1 MSSIKLSGVSKIFQ
15 SQSKK
20 RDSVKAVDNFSLEI
34 EDGELLVLL
43 GPSGCGKTTV
53 LRMVAGLEVPT
64 SGDIM
69 IGEKVIT
76 ELHSKDR
83 GVAMVF
89 QDYALYP
96 HMTVRQNMS
105 FGLENLKYAK
115 NEIDKRVN
123 ETSKLLDLQSL
134 LERRPKE
141 LSGGQR
147 QRVALGRAIVRK
159 PEVYLFDEPLS
170 NLDAKLRLK
179 MRVEL
184 GSLQKDLGVTSIYVT
199 HDQVEAMTL
208 GKRIVIMNNGVLQQV
223 GTPKEIYE
231 KPENL
236 FVAGF
241 IGSPP
246 MNFLDCK
253 IKNVKDS
260 YIIDLEGNNYP
271 LHNNN
276 ELKKYENKK
285 IIAGIRPNDF
295 SIGKNEH
302 YDNSEFISGVV
313 NVVEYLGNS
322 NLLYI
327 STNNNSICV
336 EQDSNLL
343 VEEGDEVILYTEQK
357 NIHLFDPSNNGSSV
371 LKSY

>member
-141 LSGGQR
+141 LSGGQM

-295 SIGKNEH
+295 SINKNEH

>member
-1 MSSIKLSGVSKIFQ
+1 MSRIKLSRVTKVFES
-15 SQSKK
+15 
-20 RDSVKAVDNFSLEI
+20 DSRRNDDVRAVDNFDLEI

-43 GPSGCGKTTV
+43 GPSGCGKTTI

-64 SGDIM
+64 SGDII
-69 IGEKVIT
+69 IGDKIVT
-76 ELHSKDR
+76 DLHSKER
-83 GVAMVF
+83 GIAMVF

-96 HMTVRQNMS
+96 HMTVRENMS
-105 FGLENLKYAK
+105 FGLK
-115 NEIDKRVN
+115 NMKFEKTEIATRVS
-123 ETSKLLDLQSL
+123 ETSKLLDLESL
-134 LERRPKE
+134 LDRKPEE
-141 LSGGQR
+141 ISGGQR

-295 SIGKNEH
+295 SINKNEH

>member
-184 GSLQKDLGVTSIYVT
+184 GSLQKDLGVTSNYVT

-295 SIGKNEH
+295 SINKNEH

>member
-253 IKNVKDS
+253 IKKVKDS

-295 SIGKNEH
+295 SINKNEH

>member
-43 GPSGCGKTTV
+43 GPSGGGKTTV

-134 LERRPKE
+134 LERLPKE

-295 SIGKNEH
+295 SINKNEH

>member
-20 RDSVKAVDNFSLEI
+20 RESVKAVDNFNLDI
-34 EDGELLVLL
+34 KDGELLVLL

-64 SGDIM
+64 TGDIL
-69 IGEKVIT
+69 IGEKVVT
-76 ELHSKDR
+76 DLHSKDR
-83 GVAMVF
+83 GIAMVF

-96 HMTVRQNMS
+96 HMTVRENMS
-105 FGLENLKYAK
+105 FGLENLKYLK

-123 ETSKLLDLQSL
+123 DTSKLLDLEPL
-134 LERRPKE
+134 LDRRPKE

-208 GKRIVIMNNGVLQQV
+208 GERIVIMNNGVLQQV
-223 GTPKEIYE
+223 GTPKQIYD
-231 KPENL
+231 KPANL

-241 IGSPP
+241 IGAPP
-246 MNFLDCK
+246 MNFLDSTLK
-253 IKNVKDS
+253 KDKDN
-260 YIIDLEGNNYP
+260 YIVDLEGSHFP
-271 LHNNN
+271 LLENRNF
-276 ELKKYENKK
+276 EKYENKK
-285 IIAGIRPNDF
+285 IVIGIRPNDL
-295 SIGKNEH
+295 SISTNKNE
-302 YDNSEFISGVV
+302 NSFEFVSGIV

-322 NLLYI
+322 NLVYI
-327 STNNNSICV
+327 NTNNNSICV
-336 EQDSNLL
+336 EQSSHIP
-343 VEEGDEVILYTEQK
+343 VTQGEKIVLYADQN
-357 NIHLFDPSNNGSSV
+357 NIHLFDSSDNGNSI
-371 LKSY
+371 LKD

>member
-179 MRVEL
+179 IRVEL

-295 SIGKNEH
+295 SINKNEH

>member
-15 SQSKK
+15 SESKK

-295 SIGKNEH
+295 SINKNEH

>member
-20 RDSVKAVDNFSLEI
+20 RESVKAVDNFNLDI
-34 EDGELLVLL
+34 KDGELLVLL

-64 SGDIM
+64 TGDIL
-69 IGEKVIT
+69 IGEKVVT
-76 ELHSKDR
+76 DLHSKDR
-83 GVAMVF
+83 GIAMVF

-96 HMTVRQNMS
+96 HMTVRENMS
-105 FGLENLKYAK
+105 FGLENLKYLK

-123 ETSKLLDLQSL
+123 DTSKLLDLEPL
-134 LERRPKE
+134 LDRRPKE

-208 GKRIVIMNNGVLQQV
+208 GERIVIMNNGVLQQV
-223 GTPKEIYE
+223 GTPKQIYD
-231 KPENL
+231 KPANL

-241 IGSPP
+241 IGAPP
-246 MNFLDCK
+246 MNFLDSTLK
-253 IKNVKDS
+253 KDKDN
-260 YIIDLEGNNYP
+260 YIVDLEGSHFP
-271 LHNNN
+271 LLENRNF
-276 ELKKYENKK
+276 EKYENKK
-285 IIAGIRPNDF
+285 IVIGIRPNDL
-295 SIGKNEH
+295 SISTNKNE
-302 YDNSEFISGVV
+302 NSFEFVSGIV

-322 NLLYI
+322 NLVYI
-327 STNNNSICV
+327 NTNNNSICV

>member
-20 RDSVKAVDNFSLEI
+20 QDSVKAVDNFSLEI

-147 QRVALGRAIVRK
+147 QRVALGPAILRK

-285 IIAGIRPNDF
+285 IIAGIRPNNF
-295 SIGKNEH
+295 SINKNEH

>member
-170 NLDAKLRLK
+170 NLDAKHRIK
-179 MRVEL
+179 IRVEL

-295 SIGKNEH
+295 SINKNEH

>member
-1 MSSIKLSGVSKIFQ
+1 MSRIKLSRVTKVFES
-15 SQSKK
+15 
-20 RDSVKAVDNFSLEI
+20 DSRRNDDVRAVDNFDLEI

-43 GPSGCGKTTV
+43 GPSGCGKTTI

-64 SGDIM
+64 SGDII
-69 IGEKVIT
+69 IGDKIVT
-76 ELHSKDR
+76 DLHSKER
-83 GVAMVF
+83 GIAMVF

-96 HMTVRQNMS
+96 HMTVRENMS
-105 FGLENLKYAK
+105 FGLK
-115 NEIDKRVN
+115 NMKFEKTEIATRVS
-123 ETSKLLDLQSL
+123 ETSKLLDLESL
-134 LERRPKE
+134 LDRKPKE
-141 LSGGQR
+141 ISGGQR

-295 SIGKNEH
+295 SINKNEH

>member
-1 MSSIKLSGVSKIFQ
+1 MTSIVLTGISKIFE
-15 SQSKK
+15 SSSRKS
-20 RDSVKAVDNFSLEI
+20 DSVTAVDNFSLEI
-34 EDGELLVLL
+34 SDGELLVLL

-64 SGDIM
+64 SGEII
-69 IGEKVIT
+69 IGDRIVT
-76 ELHSKDR
+76 DLHAKER

-105 FGLENLKYAK
+105 FGLENLKFDK
-115 NEIDKRVN
+115 TEIQERVN
-123 ETSKLLDLQSL
+123 ETSKLLDLESL
-134 LERRPKE
+134 LDRRPKE

-184 GSLQKDLGVTSIYVT
+184 GRLQKDLGVTSIYVT

-208 GKRIVIMNNGVLQQV
+208 GKRIVIMNEGVLQQV
-223 GTPKEIYE
+223 GTPKEIYNQ
-231 KPENL
+231 PVNL

-246 MNFLDCK
+246 MNLLEGRI
-253 IKNVKDS
+253 IKEVS
-260 YIIDLEGNNYP
+260 EYFIDLNGTNYP
-271 LHNNN
+271 V
-276 ELKKYENKK
+276 
-285 IIAGIRPNDF
+285 
-295 SIGKNEH
+295 GKNERLANYENRTVTIGVRPNH
-302 YDNSEFISGVV
+302 LSIRKNDNDDESPPFVCGKVS
-313 NVVEYLGNS
+313 VVEYLGNS

-327 STNNNSICV
+327 DTESSSLCI
-336 EQDSNLL
+336 EQDSDIPLNNNEI
-343 VEEGDEVILYTEQK
+343 VTLYASPRD
-357 NIHLFDPSNNGSSV
+357 IHLFESSGEGRSI
-371 LKSY
+371 LTN

>member
-1 MSSIKLSGVSKIFQ
+1 MASILLTGVSKIFE
-15 SQSKK
+15 SSSRK
-20 RDSVKAVDNFSLEI
+20 RDSVTAVDNFSLEI
-34 EDGELLVLL
+34 SDGELLVLL

-64 SGDIM
+64 SGEII
-69 IGEKVIT
+69 IGDRIVT
-76 ELHSKDR
+76 DLHAKER

-105 FGLENLKYAK
+105 FGLENLKFDK
-115 NEIDKRVN
+115 TEIQERVN
-123 ETSKLLDLQSL
+123 ETSKLLDLESL
-134 LERRPKE
+134 LDRRPKE

-184 GSLQKDLGVTSIYVT
+184 GRLQKDLGVTSIYVT

-208 GKRIVIMNNGVLQQV
+208 GKRIVIMNEGVLQQV
-223 GTPKEIYE
+223 GTPKEIYNQ
-231 KPENL
+231 PVNL

-246 MNFLDCK
+246 MNLLEGRI
-253 IKNVKDS
+253 IKEES
-260 YIIDLEGNNYP
+260 EYFIDLNGTNYP
-271 LHNNN
+271 V
-276 ELKKYENKK
+276 
-285 IIAGIRPNDF
+285 
-295 SIGKNEH
+295 GKNERLANYENRTVTIGVRPNH
-302 YDNSEFISGVV
+302 LSIRKNDNDDASTPFVSGKIS
-313 NVVEYLGNS
+313 VVEYLGNS
-322 NLLYI
+322 NLVYI
-327 STNNNSICV
+327 DTESSALCI
-336 EQDSNLL
+336 EQDSDIPVNNNEI
-343 VEEGDEVILYTEQK
+343 VTLYSSPRD
-357 NIHLFDPSNNGSSV
+357 IHLFESSGEGRSI
-371 LKSY
+371 LTN

>member
-20 RDSVKAVDNFSLEI
+20 QDSVKAVDNFSLEI

-285 IIAGIRPNDF
+285 IIAGIRPNNF
-295 SIGKNEH
+295 SINKNEH

>member
-179 MRVEL
+179 MRVEF

-295 SIGKNEH
+295 SINKNEH

>member
-15 SQSKK
+15 SQLKK

-295 SIGKNEH
+295 SINKNEH

>member
-1 MSSIKLSGVSKIFQ
+1 MSRIKLSRVTKVFES
-15 SQSKK
+15 
-20 RDSVKAVDNFSLEI
+20 DSRRNDDVRAVDNFDLEI

-43 GPSGCGKTTV
+43 GPSGCGKTTI

-64 SGDIM
+64 SGDII
-69 IGEKVIT
+69 IGDKIVT
-76 ELHSKDR
+76 DLHSKER
-83 GVAMVF
+83 GIAMVF

-96 HMTVRQNMS
+96 HMTVRENMS
-105 FGLENLKYAK
+105 FGLK
-115 NEIDKRVN
+115 NMKFEKTEIATRVS
-123 ETSKLLDLQSL
+123 ETSKLLDLESL
-134 LERRPKE
+134 LDRKPKE
-141 LSGGQR
+141 ISGGQR

-295 SIGKNEH
+295 SINKNEH

-343 VEEGDEVILYTEQK
+343 VEEGDEVILYIEQK

>member
-1 MSSIKLSGVSKIFQ
+1 
-15 SQSKK
+15 
-20 RDSVKAVDNFSLEI
+20 
-34 EDGELLVLL
+34 
-43 GPSGCGKTTV
+43 
-53 LRMVAGLEVPT
+53 
-64 SGDIM
+64 
-69 IGEKVIT
+69 
-76 ELHSKDR
+76 
-83 GVAMVF
+83 
-89 QDYALYP
+89 
-96 HMTVRQNMS
+96 
-105 FGLENLKYAK
+105 
-115 NEIDKRVN
+115 
-123 ETSKLLDLQSL
+123 LDLQSL

-295 SIGKNEH
+295 SINKNEH

>member
-295 SIGKNEH
+295 SINKNEH

>member
-20 RDSVKAVDNFSLEI
+20 QDSVKAVDNFSLEI

-253 IKNVKDS
+253 IKKVKDS

-285 IIAGIRPNDF
+285 IIAGIRPNNF
-295 SIGKNEH
+295 SINKNEH